1 MKKAYKNIYIL
12 TPNGAE
18 TGGVEAL
25 FQLAHAINLL
35 KGNASSVFHPNAK
48 DTIQETYKNYK
59 IKRSKTIADSE
70 ENLLIVPEIW
80 TEYLDSYKKI
90 NKAIWWLSI
99 DNNFGTFA
107 DFSNS
112 SIGHFSQSHYA
123 YNYLKEKGCNSVF
136 NLFDYLKDDFFGHI
150 SYDTPKQ
157 DIVCFNPKKGLEFTN
172 KIMALL
178 PDVKFVPIEN
188 MSSNEVIKLLKSS
201 KVYIDF
207 GHHPGK
213 DRIPREA
220 VLFYNCILTSNLGA
234 AQNDIDIPISKNYKF
249 EEYQLPE
256 IASKIRECLSN
267 HNILKHDFDSYRK
280 QIWNQKEEFYNQIRQ
295 LFL

>member
-1 MKKAYKNIYIL
+1 MKKAFKTIYIL

-35 KGNASSVFHPNAK
+35 KGNAQSVFYPNAK
-48 DTIQETYKNYK
+48 DTIQEAYKNYS
-59 IKRSKTIADSE
+59 IKRSKTIIDSE

-80 TEYLDSYKKI
+80 TEYLNPFKKI
-90 NKAIWWLSI
+90 NKSIWWLSI
-99 DNNFGTFA
+99 DNNFRKFT
-107 DFSNS
+107 DFSNP
-112 SIGHFSQSHYA
+112 SIKHFSQSHYA
-123 YNYLKEKGCNSVF
+123 YDYLKNKGCVSVF
-136 NLFDYLKDDFFGHI
+136 NLFDYLKDDFFCPI
-150 SYDTPKQ
+150 TYDTPKQ
-157 DIVCFNPKKGLEFTN
+157 DIVCYNPKKGFEFTK
-172 KIMALL
+172 KIIALL
-178 PDVKFVPIEN
+178 PDVKFEPIEN
-188 MSSNEVIKLLKSS
+188 MSANEVINLLRNS

-220 VLFYNCILTSNLGA
+220 VLFYNCILTSNIGA
-234 AQNDIDIPISKNYKF
+234 AQNGIDIPISKNHKF
-249 EEYQLPE
+249 GEHQLQE

-267 HNILKHDFDSYRK
+267 HDQLKHDFDSYRK
-280 QIWNQKEEFYNQIRQ
+280 EIWNQKEGFFKQVRQ